1 MGAVLDWSLV
11 LPFRRRMVSLLA
23 SPARHLRLPALHQHE
38 MAREAGEDQIRE
50 RLVVGVRGKVAVVR
64 HPLAR

>member
-1 MGAVLDWSLV
+1 
-11 LPFRRRMVSLLA
+11 
-23 SPARHLRLPALHQHE
+23 